1 MIFFFF
7 LSLSSEAS
15 QRLLTRLVMQSA
27 MYLTFD
33 SSAVTGMNGNALL
46 ALMFHGE
53 LITRDDL
60 VQFLASVPSLTNLT
74 PTAIT
79 DGLGAD
85 SSFALNATKLLTAN
99 ATNSSTGLANLTYV
113 SDFDQF
119 MGDVSDFFIAFGEV
133 LADIIQQLGEI
144 LLDPKP
150 TAEFVVI
157 TLFCLIFIV
166 AGICLGWTLVK
177 AFIRLWCWCYRS
189 CGQLCCCPDHSASVS
204 ASDMDIELAGLD
216 RALAQVAQAQD
227 ALHIEVELPVDP
239 LGPAPLALPEE
250 EVNFQPMPDF
260 IPPPPPPPPPSPAA
274 PLGVAL

>member
-1 MIFFFF
+1 
-7 LSLSSEAS
+7 
-15 QRLLTRLVMQSA
+15 MQSA

-33 SSAVTGMNGNALL
+33 SSAVMGMNGYALL

-60 VQFLASVPSLTNLT
+60 AEFLASVPSLSNLT
-74 PTAIT
+74 LTTPNDEFGI
-79 DGLGAD
+79 D
-85 SSFALNATKLLTAN
+85 SSSALNMTKPLQSRPA
-99 ATNSSTGLANLTYV
+99 NSSSDLANLTYV

-133 LADIIQQLGEI
+133 LIDILRQIGEI

-157 TLFCLIFIV
+157 LLFSLIFIV
-166 AGICLGWTLVK
+166 AGICLACSLIK
-177 AFIRLWCWCYRS
+177 AFVRLWCCCYRS
-189 CGQLCCCPDHSASVS
+189 CRQLCSSCYPDSPASLS

-216 RALAQVAQAQD
+216 QALAQVAQD
-227 ALHIEVELPVDP
+227 ALHIEVELPVGP

-250 EVNFQPMPDF
+250 VNLHPMPDVYV
-260 IPPPPPPPPPSPAA
+260 PPPPPPPPPSPVVPLRAA
-274 PLGVAL
+274 L

>member
-1 MIFFFF
+1 M
-7 LSLSSEAS
+7 
-15 QRLLTRLVMQSA
+15 LTRLVMQSA

-60 VQFLASVPSLTNLT
+60 VQFLAAVPSSTNLT
-74 PTAIT
+74 LTTAN
-79 DGLGAD
+79 DESGVD
-85 SSFALNATKLLTAN
+85 SSSALNATKLLTAN
-99 ATNSSTGLANLTYV
+99 SANSSTGLANLTYV

-157 TLFCLIFIV
+157 TLFSLIFIM
-166 AGICLGWTLVK
+166 AGICLAWTLVK
-177 AFIRLWCWCYRS
+177 AFIRLWCCCYRS
-189 CGQLCCCPDHSASVS
+189 CGQLCCCPDNSASLS

-216 RALAQVAQAQD
+216 QALAQVAQD

-250 EVNFQPMPDF
+250 VNLQPMPDF
-260 IPPPPPPPPPSPAA
+260 IPPPPPPPPPSPAV

>member
-1 MIFFFF
+1 
-7 LSLSSEAS
+7 
-15 QRLLTRLVMQSA
+15 

-33 SSAVTGMNGNALL
+33 SSAVMGMNGYALL

-60 VQFLASVPSLTNLT
+60 AEFLASVPSLSNLT
-74 PTAIT
+74 LTTPNDEFGI
-79 DGLGAD
+79 D
-85 SSFALNATKLLTAN
+85 SSSALNMTKPLQSRPA
-99 ATNSSTGLANLTYV
+99 NSSSDLANLTYV

-133 LADIIQQLGEI
+133 LIDIIQQLGEI

-177 AFIRLWCWCYRS
+177 TFIRLWCWCYRS
-189 CGQLCCCPDHSASVS
+189 CGQLCCCPDHSASTS
-204 ASDMDIELAGLD
+204 ASDMDMELAGLD

-239 LGPAPLALPEE
+239 LGPAPPLALPEE

>member
-1 MIFFFF
+1 
-7 LSLSSEAS
+7 
-15 QRLLTRLVMQSA
+15 MQSA

-33 SSAVTGMNGNALL
+33 SSAVMGMNGNALL
-46 ALMFHGE
+46 ALMFQGE

-74 PTAIT
+74 PTAVT

-85 SSFALNATKLLTAN
+85 SSFALNATNLLTAN
-99 ATNSSTGLANLTYV
+99 ATNSSTGLANLTYA

-133 LADIIQQLGEI
+133 LTDIIQQLGEI

-177 AFIRLWCWCYRS
+177 AFIRLWCCCYRS

-204 ASDMDIELAGLD
+204 ASDMDLELAGLD

-227 ALHIEVELPVDP
+227 ALHIEVEQPVDP

>member
-1 MIFFFF
+1 
-7 LSLSSEAS
+7 
-15 QRLLTRLVMQSA
+15 MQSA

-33 SSAVTGMNGNALL
+33 SSAVMGMNGNALL

-79 DGLGAD
+79 DGLGVN
-85 SSFALNATKLLTAN
+85 SSSALNATKLLTAN

-113 SDFDQF
+113 SGFDQF

-133 LADIIQQLGEI
+133 LIDILRQIGEI

-157 TLFCLIFIV
+157 LLFSLIFIV
-166 AGICLGWTLVK
+166 AGICLACWFIK
-177 AFIRLWCWCYRS
+177 AFVRLWCCCYRS
-189 CGQLCCCPDHSASVS
+189 CRQLCSSCYPDSPASLS

-216 RALAQVAQAQD
+216 QALAQVAQD
-227 ALHIEVELPVDP
+227 ALHIEVELPVGP
-239 LGPAPLALPEE
+239 LGPAPLAPPE
-250 EVNFQPMPDF
+250 EVNLHPMPDHVY
-260 IPPPPPPPPPSPAA
+260 IPAPPPPPPPSPVVPLRAA
-274 PLGVAL
+274 L